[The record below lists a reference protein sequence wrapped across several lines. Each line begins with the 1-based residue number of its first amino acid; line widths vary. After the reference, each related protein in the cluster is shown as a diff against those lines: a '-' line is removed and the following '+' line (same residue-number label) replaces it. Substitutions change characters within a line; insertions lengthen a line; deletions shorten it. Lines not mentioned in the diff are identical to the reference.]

1 MWKFTFSSS
10 VIVYGNPY
18 MWFINK
24 GVQLRTTNIHG
35 ATKLMIEDMLRNIA
49 RANYKLNIDILRY
62 FNPVGAYSS
71 SLIDEDANGII
82 NNLMPYIII
91 IRK

>member
-1 MWKFTFSSS
+1 
-10 VIVYGNPY
+10 
-18 MWFINK
+18 
-24 GVQLRTTNIHG
+24 
-35 ATKLMIEDMLRNIA
+35 MIEDMLRNIA